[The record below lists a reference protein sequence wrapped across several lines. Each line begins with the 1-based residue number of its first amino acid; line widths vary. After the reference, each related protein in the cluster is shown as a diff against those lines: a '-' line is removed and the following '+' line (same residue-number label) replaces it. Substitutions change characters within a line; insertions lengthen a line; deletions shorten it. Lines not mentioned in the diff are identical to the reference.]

1 MRLNAKNT
9 ILISILILSLIL
21 TGCGS
26 VGFAKD
32 SEFES
37 NYANT
42 DEEPENI
49 YVSAADGIIRIIDS
63 ENYLID
69 FYELGSSEIKSLYY
83 DGSTVITDRYGQ
95 PLSMVQLQN
104 GDMIHVA
111 YNSTISKA
119 GSITLMPESFSHS
132 DITRYSVENNGT
144 QMSIGD
150 DKYNIDPNSHV
161 FSEGAEIT
169 IDQLLTH
176 DGITIQG
183 IDHTIYSV
191 RVDDGHGYLELKGED
206 ALIGGWIEI
215 GQTLISQISDDMLFT
230 VPEGDYTVRLT
241 NPGIEEYRDVTI
253 QRNQITTLDLS
264 AIHSP
269 EPEKG
274 IITFDIK
281 PETAVTEIDGKTID
295 TSFKIKLPVGVHEL
309 KISAT
314 GYSTVTEYFEVTG
327 DDLTISIDLIKI
339 TEEQTTSYAV
349 PTATPDLTSSVSGNS
364 LTTDNNGNGYN
375 DRRLYGNIIIDSPNA
390 ADVYEDNVYKGR
402 IPVIYPKKAGS
413 HVLTLRKPGYV
424 TVSYTI
430 NVPDDGRDQKYAF
443 PEMTVG
449 NGSSVSGNSLATPTP
464 TPTATPTPDP
474 TPEPTEEP

>member
-1 MRLNAKNT
+1 MRISGKNI
-9 ILISILILSLIL
+9 ILIWILMLSLVL
-21 TGCGS
+21 TGCSS

-42 DEEPENI
+42 EEEPENI
-49 YVSAADGIIRIIDS
+49 YVSAADGIIRIIDTD
-63 ENYLID
+63 NMLID
-69 FYELGSSEIKSLYY
+69 FYELGSTEIKSLYY
-83 DGSTVITDRYGQ
+83 DGATVINDRYGQ
-95 PLSMVQLQN
+95 PMSMVQLQQ
-104 GDMIHVA
+104 GDMVHVA
-111 YNSTISKA
+111 YNSTLSKA

-132 DITRYSVENNGT
+132 DISRYSVDNNGT

-150 DKYNIDPNSHV
+150 DIYNIDPTARV
-161 FSEGAEIT
+161 FSEGTEIT
-169 IDQLLTH
+169 LDRLLSH

-183 IDHTIYSV
+183 IGHTIYSV

-215 GQTLISQISDDMLFT
+215 GQTLISQISEDMLFT

-264 AIHSP
+264 GVHSP

-274 IITFDIK
+274 IIAFDIK
-281 PETAVTEIDGKTID
+281 PETAVTEIDGKVID

-314 GYSTVTEYFEVTG
+314 GYSTITEYFEVKG
-327 DDLTISIDLIKI
+327 EDMTISIDLIKI
-339 TEEQTTSYAV
+339 TEAETSSYAV
-349 PTATPDLTSSVSGNS
+349 PTATPAADSVSGNS
-364 LTTDNNGNGYN
+364 LTTDVNNQNGYN
-375 DRRLYGNIIIDSPNA
+375 DRQLYGNIIIDSPNA

-402 IPVIYPKKAGS
+402 VPVIYPKKTGS

-430 NVPDDGRDQKYAF
+430 NVPNDGKDQKYAF
-443 PEMTVG
+443 PEMTIG
-449 NGSSVSGNSLATPTP
+449 DGSSVSGNSLATPTP
-464 TPTATPTPDP
+464 TPTPTSTPEP